1 MAGSSKSQVNPV
13 PTAVLDD
20 QGENVELNTVY
31 MPVPKPSGLGRKPS
45 KLMKQPAMPGRKK
58 KLIVGIGI
66 GTFLLV
72 VVIVVVAVVAS
83 GGGGGGG
90 DGDGGGGGASGSSS
104 GAPGLPPGTTMASP
118 QTPPPPPPPPAPP
131 LVGISLPPS
140 SPGELIVLSVVAT
153 SGAATP
159 VARSYDGND
168 WEAVMPTPATVT
180 CYSGNC
186 ATELS
191 GDTRFDTYTASAR
204 TSDEIASRFLAQ
216 ASFGPTTSSLQGV
229 STTSSDPF
237 SEWVQAQMA
246 LPATLHREHHRKRA
260 NVRWDATNTP
270 PTLSSK
276 RAGCAVGTRWHQFA
290 LTRKDVGKTLSIVT
304 SGSTSQLL
312 LDGSDV
318 RAETTDLSGWT
329 YDLPTSEAPYV
340 VCAVDESVGGSVT
353 LGGSCSATL
362 SNPQITLVNP
372 VSSSTHTFASGEATL
387 TSVAYEPGV
396 GILTEVSD
404 TTCAGK
410 SAQIVH
416 LEIDGTYYALDERLE
431 TYSNTLTSPSVLQQ
445 CSTPVG
451 KTWLNEATCVPMNS
465 SCGWINVC
473 GSPGEVAN
481 DPVLGGLTP
490 FLVKEY
496 NWGQGMR
503 YTYTKKSSV
512 PSIVWTD
519 VVLAAADQLRQRTAW
534 ALSQIIVVG
543 DNTVVTHRWGR
554 ANYPIEAPLAYYDIF
569 VRHAFGSY
577 LDVLKEVSRSPHMG
591 KWLSSEG
598 NSGYH
603 FTGKFPDENF
613 GRELMQLFTIGL
625 HMLHPNGTLQLDA
638 AGAAIETYDA
648 FLIQSCARVWTGF
661 VNQPLRSNQET
672 ADANPMASGTNI
684 VDPMRQYN
692 SPVTDGNFAPS
703 RRDPF
708 PKSNLIGGYIGD
720 TYPLCKDLPVRS
732 FLRAGAKFNF
742 LGSSSVPLLAFEWN
756 AYNENADRLA
766 NVVRLGLDS
775 TSSALYAELCH
786 PGGTSGACQPQ
797 SVVVLPSD
805 LSCHGEEC
813 EVDTAVVVKL
823 ESSDGAT
830 MYYEYVPPAC
840 VSFAFFNSAVEI
852 ARMRNNNPGRMCGD
866 PTTMAAVPACCNAV
880 TASVKGDDAELTVKY
895 HGEKTTYA
903 TNEARCVNI
912 GQMMCDQPRRNTV
925 QFGSLGGTPPEY
937 AWTSKACSLKVQ
949 VHSDGLVGII
959 HEPGTDVQS
968 NKNFW
973 NLDPNLFK
981 VDNVYTVRAAWS
993 GGSYPVSASSCGGV
1007 CTVSG
1012 RTCVCDV
1019 TTVTTTAVFTDD
1031 SQLPSLSEV
1040 TSQLHIGS
1048 LAPDSTYTLC
1058 TTAPCSSTGEV
1069 QVYKKTAT
1077 GVIDIDTIFKVT
1089 VDGAV
1094 RYLLNKASSVSVG
1107 GSFAFRNMPQFMSFP
1122 DSSRRDAEYESD
1134 AWLDHLVR
1142 HQNTAP
1148 FIAHQLIQRLVTS
1161 NPSPRYVQT
1170 VGEAFRTG
1178 TFGGRTY
1185 SGAYGDLGAT
1195 VAAVLLDQEAR
1206 SVTLDADPSHGKLR
1220 EPLVMLVHFLRS
1232 MEFSSRDGILAQI
1245 DGQPGGKPDT
1255 TLDRIGQE
1263 AHYTPSVFNFYYP
1276 DYQPMGVI
1284 ADAGLYAPEAQ
1295 LATPHFMLRWL
1306 NGMLDLVNY
1315 GLNSCRD
1322 GLSVEWNDNRVKNA
1336 NEPYPS
1342 GANNGRRV
1350 CRNANNAGSVW
1361 KIRQWADGNVT
1372 FSPQGSSSTA
1382 VVDELDL
1389 LLTAGRLN
1397 DQNKII
1403 IQNAYESTLS
1413 SSASTDDALRM
1424 AQYLFLATS
1433 EFHATNDNALKTTLR
1448 STAAVSSSAGRALK
1462 SVIVL
1467 YNDGG
1472 LDSFN
1477 MLVPHSDCSVDAVNG
1492 LDMFD
1497 SYTAVRGTP
1506 IALSKSQ
1513 LLEID
1518 VPAGTQPCSKFGV
1531 HNKLPFL
1538 KQLYDD
1544 GDAAFIA
1551 NMGTLIEPL
1560 TDAEI
1565 QDRTK
1570 PLPPFIASHNTQM
1583 RVVQKVYAQDGG
1595 PQIDG
1600 VVGRIMSALNT
1611 QASPYKVAAY
1621 STARV
1626 PDSLRGPLGVTAV
1639 TSTQFSS
1646 QPVGFESLD
1655 NYVSNLTSTEST
1667 SLFAETYS
1675 DLLQTAIRTTDEFP
1689 DIMNSVS
1696 LTQTHTLAQTEQ
1708 ISRLIGANDLLDRAE
1723 RAGFAFSVSGFDS
1736 HKAIMSE
1743 EKLET
1748 INTALTELV
1757 NELKSLGVWEN
1768 TVIVQLSD
1776 FGRTLDGN
1784 GQGTDHGWGGNYF
1797 VAGGGVRGGQILG
1810 TYPASLAALT
1820 DNGKKRGRVVPT
1832 TPWEAV
1838 WQAVAEWLDV
1848 DASQMSTV
1856 LPNAANFGA
1865 GTLLTKQQLFDD

>member
-1 MAGSSKSQVNPV
+1 MYSSKKVQDGPA
-13 PTAVLDD
+13 PTETAGD
-20 QGENVELNTVY
+20 QGESIELA
-31 MPVPKPSGLGRKPS
+31 PSQIQVPKPSGFGRKPS
-45 KLMKQPAMPGRKK
+45 GLYKKEKMPMK
-58 KLIVGIGI
+58 KLIIGGSI
-66 GTFLLV
+66 AIVLV

-90 DGDGGGGGASGSSS
+90 GGGDADGDASGTGGSSS
-104 GAPGLPPGTTMASP
+104 SPPGLPPGTTVASP
-118 QTPPPPPPPPAPP
+118 QPLPPPPPPPAPP

-140 SPGELIVLSVVAT
+140 SPSELIVLSLVAT
-153 SGAATP
+153 SGVATP

-168 WEAVMPTPATVT
+168 WEAVLPTPATVT
-180 CYSGNC
+180 CFSGNC

-204 TSDEIASRFLAQ
+204 TSDETTSRFLAQ

-237 SEWVQAQMA
+237 SDWIQAQMA
-246 LPATLHREHHRKRA
+246 LTPTLHREYHRKRA
-260 NVRWDATNTP
+260 NIRFDATNTP
-270 PTLSSK
+270 STLSSP
-276 RAGCAVGTRWHQFA
+276 RTGCAVGTRWHQFA

-304 SGSTSQLL
+304 SGGTSQLL

-318 RAETTDLSGWT
+318 RAETTDLSSWT
-329 YDLPTSEAPYV
+329 YDGTGV

-353 LGGSCSATL
+353 LGGSCASTL
-362 SNPQITLVNP
+362 QNPQITFVNP
-372 VSSSTHTFASGEATL
+372 VSSSTHTFASSEATL

-396 GILTEVSD
+396 GILTAVSD

-410 SAQIVH
+410 STQIVH
-416 LEIDGTYYALDERLE
+416 LQIDGTYYALDERLE
-431 TYSNTLTSPSVLQQ
+431 TFSNTLASPSALQD
-445 CSTPVG
+445 CASPVG
-451 KTWLNEATCVPMNS
+451 KTSFNEATCVPTNT
-465 SCGWINVC
+465 SCGWINLC
-473 GSPGEVAN
+473 GSPGEAAN

-490 FLVKEY
+490 FFVREY
-496 NWGQGMR
+496 SWGQGMR
-503 YTYTKKSSV
+503 YTFTKKSSV

-519 VVLAAADQLRQRTAW
+519 VVLTAADQLRQRVAW
-534 ALSQIIVVG
+534 ALSQILVVG
-543 DNTVVTHRWGR
+543 DNTVTTSRWGR

-577 LDVLKEVSRSPHMG
+577 YDVLKEVSRSPHMG
-591 KWLSSEG
+591 TWLSSEG

-603 FTGKFPDENF
+603 FTGKYPDENF

-625 HMLHPNGTLQLDA
+625 YMLHPNGTQQLDA
-638 AGAAIETYDA
+638 SGATIETYDA

-661 VNQPLRSNQET
+661 EYRPFRSNQET
-672 ADANPMASGTNI
+672 ADANPAVRATNY
-684 VDPMRQYN
+684 VDPMQQYN
-692 SPVTDGNFAPS
+692 YPAANGNFAPS

-708 PKSNLIGGYIGD
+708 PKSNLVGGYIGD
-720 TYPLCKDLPVRS
+720 KFPLCKELPVRS
-732 FLRAGAKFNF
+732 FLLAGAKFNF
-742 LGSSSVPLLAFEWN
+742 LGSSSIPHLAFEWQDYSN
-756 AYNENADRLA
+756 DADSLA
-766 NVVRLGLDS
+766 NVVRLALDS
-775 TSSALYAELCH
+775 TSSALYAKLCH
-786 PGGTSGACQPQ
+786 PSGTSGACQPQ
-797 SVVVLPSD
+797 TIVVLPSD

-823 ESSDGAT
+823 DSSDGTT

-840 VSFAFFNSAVEI
+840 VGFAFYSGAVEI
-852 ARMRNNNPGRMCGD
+852 AKMVNNNPKRMCGD

-880 TASVKGDDAELTVKY
+880 TANVYGDNAEITVKY
-895 HGEKTTYA
+895 HGEKTFYA
-903 TNEARCVNI
+903 TNEARCTNI
-912 GQMMCDQPRRNTV
+912 GQMMCDQPRRNFV
-925 QFGSLGGTPPEY
+925 PWGSPEW

-959 HEPGTDVQS
+959 HEPGTDVTS
-968 NKNFW
+968 NANFW
-973 NLDPNLFK
+973 NMDDNLYG
-981 VDNVYTVRAAWS
+981 VDNVYTVKAVWS
-993 GGSYPVSASSCGGV
+993 GGSYPVSGSSCGGV

-1019 TTVTTTAVFTDD
+1019 TTVTTTVVFTDD
-1031 SQLPSLSEV
+1031 SQLPSLTEV

-1048 LAPDSTYTLC
+1048 LAPDGTYTL
-1058 TTAPCSSTGEV
+1058 SSTGEV
-1069 QVYKKTAT
+1069 DVYKKTAT
-1077 GVIDIDTIFKVT
+1077 GVLDIDTIFKVT
-1089 VDGAV
+1089 VNGAV
-1094 RYLLNKASSVSVG
+1094 HYLLNKASSVSVG

-1122 DSSRRDAEYESD
+1122 DSSKRDAEYESD
-1134 AWLDHLVR
+1134 AWLDHLFR

-1148 FIAHQLIQRLVTS
+1148 FVAHHLIQRLVTS
-1161 NPSPRYVQT
+1161 NPSPRYVQA
-1170 VGEAFRTG
+1170 VGQAFRTG
-1178 TFGGRTY
+1178 AFGGHTY
-1185 SGAYGDLGAT
+1185 SGAYGDLGAM
-1195 VAAVLLDQEAR
+1195 VAAVLLDPEAR
-1206 SVTLDADPSHGKLR
+1206 SVTLDADPTHGKLR
-1220 EPLVMLVHFLRS
+1220 EPQVMLIHFLRS
-1232 MEFSSRDGILAQI
+1232 MEFSTRDGILPQI
-1245 DGQPGGKPDT
+1245 DGQPGGNPST
-1255 TLDRIGQE
+1255 TLAKIGQE

-1306 NGMLDLVNY
+1306 NGMLDVVNY
-1315 GLNSCRD
+1315 GLNSCRQ
-1322 GLSVEWNDNRVKNA
+1322 GLSVGWNDNNA
-1336 NEPYPS
+1336 PNSNEPYPS
-1342 GANNGRRV
+1342 GENNGRRV
-1350 CRNANNAGSVW
+1350 CGYANNVGQLW

-1372 FSPQGSSSTA
+1372 FSPQGSTSTA

-1397 DQNKII
+1397 DQNKLI
-1403 IQNAYESTLS
+1403 IQNAYDSTLS

-1424 AQYLFLATS
+1424 AQFLFLATS

-1448 STAAVSSSAGRALK
+1448 STPAASSSSGRPLK
-1462 SVIVL
+1462 SIIVL
-1467 YNDGG
+1467 FNDGG

-1497 SYTAVRGTP
+1497 SYTSVRGSP

-1518 VPAGTQPCSKFGV
+1518 VPAGTQPCGKFGV
-1531 HNKLPFL
+1531 HYKLPFL
-1538 KQLYDD
+1538 KQLYDE

-1565 QDRTK
+1565 EDGIKSR
-1570 PLPPFIASHNTQM
+1570 PPFIASHNSQT

-1595 PQIDG
+1595 PGIDG
-1600 VVGRIMSALNT
+1600 VVGRIMTALST
-1611 QASPYKVAAY
+1611 QASPYKVASY
-1621 STARV
+1621 TSARV
-1626 PDSLRGPLGVTAV
+1626 PDVLRGPSGVTAI
-1639 TSTQFSS
+1639 TDTQFAN

-1667 SLFAETYS
+1667 SLFAETYG
-1675 DLLQTAIRTTDEFP
+1675 DLLQTAIRTTDLLP

-1696 LTQTHTLAQTEQ
+1696 LTQTHTTSQTEQ
-1708 ISRLIGANDLLDRAE
+1708 ISRLIGANDNLDQAE
-1723 RAGFAFSVSGFDS
+1723 RAGFSMTLGGFDS
-1736 HKAIMSE
+1736 HKSIMSE
-1743 EKLET
+1743 AKLET
-1748 INTALTELV
+1748 INSMLTQLV
-1757 NELKSLGVWEN
+1757 NELKSLGEWNN

-1797 VAGGGVRGGQILG
+1797 VAGGGLRGGKILG
-1810 TYPASLAALT
+1810 TYPASLAALV
-1820 DNGKKRGRVVPT
+1820 DSGKKRGRPVPT

-1838 WQAVAEWLDV
+1838 WQAVAEWVDV
-1848 DASQMSTV
+1848 DTSQMSTV

-1865 GTLLTKQQLFDD
+1865 GTLFTRSQLFEN